1 MNDEQ
6 NEPEDRSEADIAS
19 NKKSVGTGGTKE
31 SNDAVVQLKNDY
43 YAVDYPKKDV
53 LSTIGDGEMR
63 DEGLV
68 GAGETTTG
76 IQSYSD
82 SMSDEQDLAESQD
95 SEQ

>member
-1 MNDEQ
+1 
-6 NEPEDRSEADIAS
+6 
-19 NKKSVGTGGTKE
+19 
-31 SNDAVVQLKNDY
+31 
-43 YAVDYPKKDV
+43 
-53 LSTIGDGEMR
+53 MR

-82 SMSDEQDLAESQD
+82 QMSDELDLAESQD